1 MGPGW
6 PSRGRK
12 SAGVIV
18 IVSLT
23 AWKRPYYLRE
33 VLDAVDA
40 ASSEIDEPLYV
51 VTRVEPSERQDEVMA
66 LLDRGWRWRTILN
79 EEHLGLQRNNLA
91 AISDAWELA
100 GLMGE
105 DYLLGMSDDIVLAP
119 DALRL
124 AVWMRERYRAERQ
137 VLFTG
142 LFSAAEPERFEAG
155 GDAEPPAGY
164 LRITKSE
171 WFYCQGWGTWRDRW
185 EEDWLPNWNRGGR
198 DDSWDSNVNPFVMHG
213 RVQALPLLSRCKH
226 IGLLEGTHSTPETF
240 VNDSPTRFAGDE
252 MIPDGSFCD

>member
-1 MGPGW
+1 M
-6 PSRGRK
+6 
-12 SAGVIV
+12 

-33 VLDAVDA
+33 MLDALEV

-51 VTRVEPSERQDEVMA
+51 VTRVEPSERQDEEMA
-66 LLDRGWRWRTILN
+66 LLDRGWRWRTVVN
-79 EEHLGLQRNNLA
+79 EEHLGIQRNNFA

-100 GLMGE
+100 RLTGE

-124 AVWMRERYRAERQ
+124 TVWMRERYRAERE

-142 LFSAAEPERFEAG
+142 LFSAAEPERFEPG

-164 LRITKSE
+164 LRVTKSR
-171 WFYCQGWGTWRDRW
+171 WFYCQGWGTWRAFW
-185 EEDWLPNWNRGGR
+185 EEDWLPNWNREGR
-198 DDSWDSNVNPFVMHG
+198 DDSWDSNVNLFVMQG

-226 IGLLEGTHSTPETF
+226 IGLLDGTHSTPETF

-252 MIPDGSFCD
+252 TIPDGSFCD